1 MENNTVFKSNSYF
14 KCGTLELE
22 RETCLGD
29 DLVLLR
35 LHYILNSAH
44 NGVGADA
51 VLLDEHLR
59 RAGSWHLADR
69 EALQYD
75 VTRASGNISNSAAE
89 AALWIVVFDGHNF
102 ATAFPR
108 ILEDG
113 LLVEG
118 FDGKGIHNPDINSRG
133 FQGLGCNHCLLKSD
147 TGSNEKHLVVRAAL
161 DDIGL
166 PNLELEVIF
175 IDDWRGRP
183 VEPDESDSL
192 GVGGQFNCSFAC
204 YSIRWVKDGASW
216 QTPVKS
222 KIVKKQST
230 K

>member
-1 MENNTVFKSNSYF
+1 M
-14 KCGTLELE
+14 E

-29 DLVLLR
+29 DLVVLL
-35 LHYILNSAH
+35 LHDILNSAN

-51 VLLDEHLR
+51 VLFDEHLWWAR
-59 RAGSWHLADR
+59 SWHLADR
-69 EALQYD
+69 EALQND
-75 VTRASGNISNSAAE
+75 VTRASGNIGNSAAE
-89 AALWIVVFDGHNF
+89 AALWIVVFNGHNF

-108 ILEDG
+108 ILEDS
-113 LLVEG
+113 LLVER
-118 FDGKGIHNPDINSRG
+118 FDGEGIHYPDIDSRG
-133 FQGLGCNHCLLKSD
+133 FQGLGRNHCLLKSD
-147 TGSNEKHLVVRAAL
+147 TGADEQHLVVRAAL

-192 GVGGQFNCSFAC
+192 GVGGQFNCSFAR

-216 QTPVKS
+216 QTPVK
-222 KIVKKQST
+222 V
-230 K
+230 